1 MKNTPRKRAP
11 LAFSRGPQKND
22 REQLLGF
29 VEIWKS
35 ACADFV
41 ALARTIPDDQAHLPT
56 DLAGWDVA
64 DNIAHTAHLEAV
76 LAGAPEETVEVDAGE
91 HVKAAHIKN
100 VTGHYTEQGVLARR
114 GRSIAELCDEIED
127 AVARRYAELQAD
139 PPEDGSAPPPR
150 TPGGVPWNTR
160 TLLSNRPLDVWMHEQ
175 DIRRAIDRPGG
186 FDSPAAAHTMRVF
199 RGALPMVL
207 GKRVGAAPGTS
218 VVIEI
223 PLADMTFGAI
233 VGDDGRA
240 APGVPDEPT
249 TRITL
254 PPEAFVI
261 LAGGRRTPDSVE
273 AVIAGD
279 AELAGAVLASL
290 AVTP

>member
-1 MKNTPRKRAP
+1 M
-11 LAFSRGPQKND
+11 S
-22 REQLLGF
+22 ELLEL
-29 VEIWKS
+29 VETWKS

-64 DNIAHTAHLEAV
+64 DNVAHTAHLEAV
-76 LAGAPEETVEVDAGE
+76 LAGAPEETGEVEADE
-91 HVKAAHIKN
+91 HVKN
-100 VTGHYTEQGVLARR
+100 LTGHYTEQGVQARR
-114 GRSIAELCDEIED
+114 GRSLAQLCDEIEA
-127 AVARRYAELQAD
+127 AVAERYADLRAN

-150 TPGGVPWNTR
+150 TPGGVPWNTQ

-175 DIRRAIDRPGG
+175 DIRRALDRPGG

-207 GKRVGAAPGTS
+207 GKRVDSAPGTS

-223 PLADMTFGAI
+223 PLADMAFGAI

-240 APGVPDEPT
+240 APGIPEEPT
-249 TRITL
+249 TTITL
-254 PPEAFVI
+254 TPEAYII
-261 LAGGRRTPDSVE
+261 LAGGRRTPDKVE
-273 AVIAGD
+273 ATIAGD
-279 AELAGAVLASL
+279 AGLARSVLANL